1 MSHPALS
8 FPGTWIPNMYSQTPG
23 TPPVNAIPHAY
34 PGPSVFYMSP
44 YYHQSSTYEGYG
56 MMSRANV
63 YPQSPIPGGAD
74 SLVTSPTCNSTHT
87 SGYDSLVPSPTNSA
101 NASGYGPTSPGS
113 LDNKIT
119 GVLTKTTGGRI
130 RKKPLESGKPP
141 YSYISLICMAIAAAQ
156 DKKATLREICDY
168 IKGRFPFYQEK
179 KNWEGNIRHN
189 LTLNDCFEKMPRRA
203 GDKGHPW
210 SINPNFED
218 MYDGGSLLRRRYRFK
233 QGSEKWKNSNTK
245 AAQRLAM
252 GSPKKRGRKA
262 KDIPKN
268 AIVMTQHDGT
278 SKPVVMNE
286 CAKQPEQSEKEQ
298 CSVSN
303 ETVPVKTESV
313 IPLNDASETV
323 PESQVTR
330 NWNQTPWESS
340 SSFFDLS
347 SSQPK
352 IVKTENKTDNS
363 SGSSFASPVSGV
375 TALDSSASG
384 AESIMQS
391 PTDQHQPSNYPALNT
406 SSPTFEPFGRQ
417 QHHGSQVYQ
426 PQNDLSDPQVSP
438 GSLHQSPEFPANSSV
453 NFTSPYQYYRNYATC
468 YPMASSTPTPA
479 SSYPVPLGGSYLSSP
494 CSTGSQLY
502 QGLQADY
509 YNLLSS
515 PKFQ

>member
-1 MSHPALS
+1 MSHPGLS
-8 FPGTWIPNMYSQTPG
+8 LPGTWMPNIYSQTPG
-23 TPPVNAIPHAY
+23 TTPMSAVPPY
-34 PGPSVFYMSP
+34 PGSSALYMSQ

-56 MMSRANV
+56 MMLRANA
-63 YPQSPIPGGAD
+63 YQQSPIPGGAD
-74 SLVTSPTCNSTHT
+74 SLVTSPTSNSTHT
-87 SGYDSLVPSPTNSA
+87 SGYDSLVTSPTNSA
-101 NASGYGPTSPGS
+101 NTSGYGTSSPGS
-113 LDNKIT
+113 QDNKIT

-141 YSYISLICMAIAAAQ
+141 YSYISLICMAIAGAPE
-156 DKKATLREICDY
+156 KKATLREICDY

-189 LTLNDCFEKMPRRA
+189 LTLNDCFVKMPRRA

-210 SINPNFED
+210 AINPTFED

-233 QGSEKWKNSNTK
+233 EGSEKWKKSQK

-252 GSPKKRGRKA
+252 GSPKKRARKA

-268 AIVMTQHDGT
+268 ALVVTQPDGT

-286 CAKQPEQSEKEQ
+286 RAMQSEQSEKGQ
-298 CSVSN
+298 CCVVN

-313 IPLNDASETV
+313 TRPNDTSQTV
-323 PESQVTR
+323 PEYQGTTSWHQI
-330 NWNQTPWESS
+330 PWESS

-347 SSQPK
+347 SSEPK
-352 IVKTENKTDNS
+352 IVKTENKTGNS
-363 SGSSFASPVSGV
+363 SGSSFASPDSGV
-375 TALDSSASG
+375 TALDSSAS
-384 AESIMQS
+384 AADSNMRS
-391 PTDQHQPSNYPALNT
+391 PTDQHQASNYPALKT
-406 SSPTFEPFGRQ
+406 SFEPFGRQ
-417 QHHGSQVYQ
+417 QQHGSPVYQ

-453 NFTSPYQYYRNYATC
+453 NITSPYQYYRNYATC